1 MNEVNADN
9 LVEKKQ
15 KLKNLR
21 VFKAGLGV
29 LACVTALVQ
38 NSIMVGVS
46 VAANLGTI
54 IAENI
59 IDNTEDTMSNNAPRI
74 AAAR

>member
-38 NSIMVGVS
+38 NPIMVGVS

-74 AAAR
+74 AAVR